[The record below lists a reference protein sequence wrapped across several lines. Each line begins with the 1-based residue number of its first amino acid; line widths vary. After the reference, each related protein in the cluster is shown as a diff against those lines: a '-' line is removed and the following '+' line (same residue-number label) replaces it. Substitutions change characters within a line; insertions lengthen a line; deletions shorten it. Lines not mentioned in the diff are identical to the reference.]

1 MGQRYH
7 GPNQAAMLA
16 LVENSREFIDH
27 DILQRYPLH
36 NNWFHMNFQ
45 GLHYHFYATRNAH
58 ALPSRLIMS
67 LAVHQIR
74 DELFAIEND
83 HQDDLREYFMP
94 DGSLAARTQIFN
106 LELDLE
112 EMPPTTRIYKHWL
125 YFGHEHPQF
134 ANVLIILA

>member
-16 LVENSREFIDH
+16 LIENSRNFIDN
-27 DILQRYPLH
+27 DIAHRYPGH
-36 NNWFHMNFQ
+36 HNWFHMNFQ
-45 GLHYHFYATRNAH
+45 GLHYHFYALQNAH
-58 ALPSRLIMS
+58 ALPTRLTMN

-74 DELFAIEND
+74 DELFDIQHD
-83 HQDDLREYFMP
+83 RQDDLREYFMP

-112 EMPPTTRIYKHWL
+112 NMPPTTRIYKHWL
-125 YFGHEHPQF
+125 HFGFEHPQF
-134 ANVLIILA
+134 ANILIVLA